1 MEIKFRSRIRK
12 AILLLN
18 GEIDIFLKNWID
30 TWQEKLMKIKNWKF
44 HFELADTNNNENDGG
59 WNELYYF
66 SPLNR
71 RKFYD
76 TNFVGIVII

>member
-1 MEIKFRSRIRK
+1 
-12 AILLLN
+12 
-18 GEIDIFLKNWID
+18 
-30 TWQEKLMKIKNWKF
+30 MKIKNWKF
-44 HFELADTNNNENDGG
+44 HFELADANNNANDGG

-71 RKFYD
+71 LKFYD

>member
-1 MEIKFRSRIRK
+1 
-12 AILLLN
+12 
-18 GEIDIFLKNWID
+18 
-30 TWQEKLMKIKNWKF
+30 MKIKNWRF
-44 HFELADTNNNENDGG
+44 HFEVADTNNNENDGG
-59 WNELYYF
+59 WNELYYL